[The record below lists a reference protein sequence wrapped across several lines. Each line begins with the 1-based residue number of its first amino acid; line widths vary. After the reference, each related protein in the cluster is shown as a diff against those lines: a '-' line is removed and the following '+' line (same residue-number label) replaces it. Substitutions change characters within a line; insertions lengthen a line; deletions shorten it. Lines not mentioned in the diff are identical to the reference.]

1 MSDVLRHTEPSFT
14 ESVPSRQGKVPTAGY
29 RIFRIEL
36 RKTTSTSTVST
47 INNATNTKIDDTIH
61 IVMFRIYLIY
71 VSLLS
76 LKVFNTPTPA
86 MANMSPS
93 SWESGITLAIS
104 KRNVLQNLRDTKR
117 LSWDRQ
123 LTEVFYEAD
132 FNRDGCVTFDECYE
146 RLLRFYIKLNQQAPI
161 PPPDRHT
168 VLQMYKNA
176 DLNHN
181 QRLNLSEFKQLAQAL
196 IGRAYTRLLV
206 HKLVTVLIGPYLA
219 TTLVHIVATEPV
231 LEPLRKEASVLIS
244 EQLRLPSSLASALQS
259 THFWKTIF
267 LIFTVSQL
275 GNIVLNFVNYLLY
288 TSNDKT
294 TKSHKRKVSPVSV

>member
-1 MSDVLRHTEPSFT
+1 
-14 ESVPSRQGKVPTAGY
+14 
-29 RIFRIEL
+29 
-36 RKTTSTSTVST
+36 
-47 INNATNTKIDDTIH
+47 
-61 IVMFRIYLIY
+61 MFRINAIYLLA
-71 VSLLS
+71 LL
-76 LKVFNTPTPA
+76 LKGFNTTTPS
-86 MANMSPS
+86 MANLSPS
-93 SWESGITLAIS
+93 SWESGITLAVS
-104 KRNVLQNLRDTKR
+104 KRGVLQTLGDTKR

-132 FNRDGCVTFDECYE
+132 FNRDGSVTFDECYE

-161 PPPDRHT
+161 PPPDRNT
-168 VLQMYKNA
+168 VLQLYKNA

-181 QRLNLSEFKQLAQAL
+181 HRLNVSEFKQLAQSL

-219 TTLVHIVATEPV
+219 TTFVHIVATEPV
-231 LEPLRKEASVLIS
+231 LAPLRKEACILIS
-244 EQLRLPSSLASALQS
+244 EHLRLPSSLSSVLQS

-288 TSNDKT
+288 TNNDKT
-294 TKSHKRKVSPVSV
+294 TKSHKRKASPVSV

>member
-1 MSDVLRHTEPSFT
+1 
-14 ESVPSRQGKVPTAGY
+14 
-29 RIFRIEL
+29 
-36 RKTTSTSTVST
+36 
-47 INNATNTKIDDTIH
+47 
-61 IVMFRIYLIY
+61 
-71 VSLLS
+71 
-76 LKVFNTPTPA
+76 
-86 MANMSPS
+86 MANISPS
-93 SWESGITLAIS
+93 SWESGITLAVS
-104 KRNVLQNLRDTKR
+104 KRSVLQQLSDTKR

-132 FNRDGCVTFDECYE
+132 FNRDGYVTFDECYE

-161 PPPDRHT
+161 PPPDRNT
-168 VLQMYKNA
+168 VLQLYKNA

-219 TTLVHIVATEPV
+219 TTFVHIVATTPV
-231 LEPLRKEASVLIS
+231 LGPMRKEASILLS
-244 EQLRLPSSLASALQS
+244 DSLHLPSSLSSVLQS

-275 GNIVLNFVNYLLY
+275 GNIVLNCVNYLLY
-288 TSNDKT
+288 TNNYTSTNR
-294 TKSHKRKVSPVSV
+294 KRKDAPISV

>member
-1 MSDVLRHTEPSFT
+1 MLRVYLPFCIQVL
-14 ESVPSRQGKVPTAGY
+14 
-29 RIFRIEL
+29 
-36 RKTTSTSTVST
+36 
-47 INNATNTKIDDTIH
+47 
-61 IVMFRIYLIY
+61 
-71 VSLLS
+71 LLT
-76 LKVFNTPTPA
+76 LGFNTA
-86 MANMSPS
+86 MAILSPS
-93 SWESGITLAIS
+93 SWESGITLAVS
-104 KRNVLQNLRDTKR
+104 KRSALQSLSDTRR

-168 VLQMYKNA
+168 VLELYKNA

-181 QRLNLSEFKQLAQAL
+181 QRLNISEFKQLAQAL

-206 HKLVTVLIGPYLA
+206 HKLVTILIGPYLA
-219 TTLVHIVATEPV
+219 TTLVQTVATAPL
-231 LEPLRKEASVLIS
+231 LEPLRKEVSILITT
-244 EQLRLPSSLASALQS
+244 QLGLPSSLSSVLQS

-275 GNIVLNFVNYLLY
+275 GNIVLNIVNYFLY
-288 TSNDKT
+288 SNIDRA
-294 TKSHKRKVSPVSV
+294 TKNHKRKISPISV